1 MLCRVFLQG
10 GPRDGMALEP
20 DGLGFASCS
29 ATQQLGGPG
38 ASSGVSFTHST
49 DSYLLNICIVW
60 NE

>member
-1 MLCRVFLQG
+1 
-10 GPRDGMALEP
+10 MALEP
-20 DGLGFASCS
+20 DGLGFVPRS

-49 DSYLLNICIVW
+49 DSYLLNICIMW